1 MGDLFGKLSFTIML
15 VQIVAD
21 GIECLG
27 ADAKILF
34 KGGKLPV
41 YDHETSLPFLDWN
54 NTMMYGEMRSSI

>member
-1 MGDLFGKLSFTIML
+1 ML